1 MLKEAEYVRILGSC
15 CLFDALVMH
24 VYKNYLILEISINN
38 RKDYVVS
45 LYRSLSQTPD
55 EFGSFINNLEKFI
68 ANIYSRKANFVLM
81 IGDFHAKSYK

>member
-1 MLKEAEYVRILGSC
+1 MLPNIRT
-15 CLFDALVMH
+15 LVMH